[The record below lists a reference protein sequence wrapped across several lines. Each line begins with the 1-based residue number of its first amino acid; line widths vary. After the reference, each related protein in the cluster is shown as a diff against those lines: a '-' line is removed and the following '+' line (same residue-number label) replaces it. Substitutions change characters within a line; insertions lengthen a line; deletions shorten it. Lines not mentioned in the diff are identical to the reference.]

1 MTSITVDV
9 FCPFYGDFSSATA
22 MPKSLLEQL
31 PEIVATGRKTA
42 ERILESIESRQRV
55 TLQTREV
62 VLPARDTAAQD
73 WITQQARAAQHEVF
87 APGQASL
94 LDQPQPMLEAV
105 TSTAAEAT
113 PWTNRLIYG
122 DNLLAMAALLAGDE
136 HTPSLRGKVD
146 LIYIDP
152 PFDSKADYRTKVT
165 LPGVELE
172 QKPTVIE
179 QFAYSD
185 TWSDGTASYL
195 AMITPRLILMRELL
209 ADNGSIYVHLDWHV
223 GHYVKLVLD
232 EVFGKEN
239 FGNEIVWQRS
249 SAHNDSKRATSYGT
263 IHDVL
268 FWVRKSS
275 SYIWNTQF
283 SAYSDDYVEKA
294 YNKQDAIG
302 RRFKTSDLT
311 ANNPGYH
318 YAWNGVF
325 PSSGRY
331 WAYSFDRMAE
341 LDSQEKIYHSSSG
354 MPYLKNFEEEMN
366 GVLLQDIWTDISIAP
381 AKERVGYATQK
392 PEKLLER
399 ILKGHTKPSSIVA
412 DFNGGSGTTAAV
424 AEKLGRRWITTELGK
439 PACMI
444 MRKRLIDQDARPFLY
459 QAIGDYQVEA
469 AKATLGRD
477 FRIGDLSQIVLSL
490 YGALPLPVDVN
501 PQRNLGQIAGVAFN
515 AGRGSKTLVL
525 ADSPNKLTG
534 MATLKKAIAQRDNLL
549 GGWDRVVVLGWN
561 FEPSIGETITALNDA
576 RLEVLV
582 IPPDLM
588 DRLKKK
594 GGIDKLRGQVRFS
607 SLQYLTIHPVERQS
621 SGAQETLAVK
631 LKNYVLLSP
640 EAINLDDANRAKL
653 QAVAN
658 AEPLALIE
666 YWAVDPD
673 YDGRVFRSVWQ
684 DYRGNTA
691 NDADALRVVTQA
703 AVTVPVKNGPRRV
716 CVRVVDVF
724 GFEAEVV
731 TTVEAAH
738 P

>member
-1 MTSITVDV
+1 
-9 FCPFYGDFSSATA
+9 

-31 PEIVATGRKTA
+31 PEIVANGRKQA
-42 ERILESIESRQRV
+42 ERILESLESRQRV
-55 TLQTREV
+55 RLQTREL
-62 VLPARDTAAQD
+62 VLPARDAAAQD
-73 WITQQARAAQHEVF
+73 WITAQKRAAQREVF
-87 APGQASL
+87 APGQTSL
-94 LDQPQPMLEAV
+94 LPNPQAMLGD
-105 TSTAAEAT
+105 AASVRPEPVEGA

-136 HTPSLRGKVD
+136 HTPSLRGQVD

-195 AMITPRLILMRELL
+195 AMITPRLVLMRELL
-209 ADNGSIYVHLDWHV
+209 ADTGSIYVHLDWRV
-223 GHYVKLVLD
+223 GHYVKVVMD
-232 EVFGKEN
+232 EVFGKHYFRNDLRWKRQPVRGAKATGQQYARNSDILYFYTKRDDSVWEN
-239 FGNEIVWQRS
+239 
-249 SAHNDSKRATSYGT
+249 
-263 IHDVL
+263 
-268 FWVRKSS
+268 
-275 SYIWNTQF
+275 
-283 SAYSDDYVEKA
+283 AYKPYDPAFIKA
-294 YNKQDAIG
+294 KFRPDANG
-302 RRFKTSDLT
+302 RLYRDSDLGDYSEESIAKFEEQGRIYRT
-311 ANNPGYH
+311 
-318 YAWNGVF
+318 
-325 PSSGRY
+325 SSGNRRLIRY
-331 WAYSFDRMAE
+331 LDEEKGEAVGDMWVDIPEVNSMAE
-341 LDSQEKIYHSSSG
+341 
-354 MPYLKNFEEEMN
+354 
-366 GVLLQDIWTDISIAP
+366 
-381 AKERVGYATQK
+381 ERLEYATQK
-392 PEKLLER
+392 PERLLER
-399 ILKGHTKPSSIVA
+399 IIQASSSEGALVF
-412 DFNGGSGTTAAV
+412 DCFGGSGTTAAV
-424 AEKLGRRWITTELGK
+424 AEKLGRRWITSDLGK
-439 PACMI
+439 PAAMI
-444 MRKRLIDQDARPFLY
+444 MRKRLIDQEAKPFLY

-469 AKATLGRD
+469 AKVALGRD

-490 YGALPLPVDVN
+490 YGALPLPPDVN
-501 PQRNLGQIAGVAFN
+501 PQRNLGQIAGVEF
-515 AGRGSKTLVL
+515 GGKRGSKTLVL

-534 MATLKKAIAQRDNLL
+534 AATLKKAIAQRDNLM

-607 SLQYLTIHPVERQS
+607 SLQYLTLHPVERVRS
-621 SGAQETLAVK
+621 AVNAGEEALNVR

-673 YDGRVFRSVWQ
+673 YDGQVFRSVWQ

-691 NDADALRVVTQA
+691 NDADALRVITHA
-703 AVTVPVKNGPRRV
+703 HLTLPLKPGPRRV

-731 TTVEAAH
+731 TTVEAAA
-738 P
+738 